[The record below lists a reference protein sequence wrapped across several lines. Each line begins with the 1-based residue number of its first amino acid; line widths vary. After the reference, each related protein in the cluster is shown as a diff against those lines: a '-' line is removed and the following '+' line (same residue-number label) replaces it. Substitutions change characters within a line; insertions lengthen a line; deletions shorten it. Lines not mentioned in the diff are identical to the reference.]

1 MNSMRNRN
9 RTNNFTNSI
18 AWLSPSDK
26 GHPYVTVITMS
37 RSSKGKGNLYVKV
50 IICQG
55 NLYVKVIY
63 MSR

>member
-1 MNSMRNRN
+1 
-9 RTNNFTNSI
+9 
-18 AWLSPSDK
+18 
-26 GHPYVTVITMS
+26 MS